1 MKKRIIS
8 LLLAL
13 VMLLSLMPV
22 SALAATP
29 SIYDYFKDLPVSVNP
44 DAGSKVWKT
53 TTLNGETVAVSGI
66 KGKSYVTST
75 LTLTFT
81 EDSHLSFEYKVS
93 SEANYDTCTIKL
105 GTSTL
110 VNGESG
116 DQDWKGLEVDAK
128 RGDKLTVEYSKDSS
142 GDRYDDCVYL
152 RNFSAGAALVV
163 TFHNGDDTYTQNI

>member
-53 TTLNGETVAVSGI
+53 TTLNGETVASIRHQRQIIRHKYTYSDIYG
-66 KGKSYVTST
+66 G
-75 LTLTFT
+75 LA
-81 EDSHLSFEYKVS
+81 SFV
-93 SEANYDTCTIKL
+93 
-105 GTSTL
+105 
-110 VNGESG
+110 
-116 DQDWKGLEVDAK
+116 
-128 RGDKLTVEYSKDSS
+128 
-142 GDRYDDCVYL
+142 
-152 RNFSAGAALVV
+152 
-163 TFHNGDDTYTQNI
+163 